1 MAVTAKQKT
10 RGLIKRSPFSDFIVR
25 LVKEKPLGTIGGVIV
40 VIFLLAGIFANV
52 LAPAGYNDVLA
63 GEFLKPPS
71 PSHILGT
78 DNIGRDLLSRVIYG
92 ARISMIVG
100 LSAAVISVVIS
111 TILGTISG
119 YVGGIFDMLFQRF
132 IDAFMC
138 FPGLIL
144 LISVMSLLGVGM
156 WQLIIVLGAFYGI
169 GGSRIVRSAVIG
181 IKENVYFQAA
191 QSIGCSNTSII
202 IRHIIPNIMAP
213 ILILFTTSV
222 GGMILAE
229 AALSFLGYGLPQPI
243 PSWGGMLGSSGRY
256 YMLLAPW
263 MVIWPGL
270 ALTVVVYGVNMF
282 GDALRDLLDP
292 RLRGGV
298 GRYGGVKV
306 KRVKAK
312 L

>member
-1 MAVTAKQKT
+1 MTATVNQKA
-10 RGLIKRSPFSDFIVR
+10 RGASRHSPLVDFVVR
-25 LVKEKPLGTIGGVIV
+25 LVREKPLGTVGGVIV
-40 VIFLLAGIFANV
+40 VIFLLAGILANV
-52 LAPAGYNDVLA
+52 LAPAGYNNVLA

-71 PSHILGT
+71 PDHILGT

-100 LSAAVISVVIS
+100 LSASVISVVIS
-111 TILGTISG
+111 VVLGTISG
-119 YVGGIFDMLFQRF
+119 YVGGVFDVLFQRL

-156 WQLIIVLGAFYGI
+156 WQLIVVLGAFYGI
-169 GGSRIVRSAVIG
+169 GGSRIVRSAVIS

-191 QSIGCSNTSII
+191 LSIGCSNTLII
-202 IRHIIPNIMAP
+202 VRHVIPNIMAP

-229 AALSFLGYGLPQPI
+229 ASLSFLGYGLPQPI

-270 ALTVVVYGVNMF
+270 ALTVVIYGVNMF

-292 RLRGGV
+292 RLRGGI

>member
-10 RGLIKRSPFSDFIVR
+10 RGLNKHSPFTDFIMR
-25 LVKEKPLGTIGGVIV
+25 LVREKPLGTIGGVIV
-40 VIFLLAGIFANV
+40 VIFLLAGIFASV
-52 LAPAGYNDVLA
+52 LAPSGYNNVLA

-71 PSHILGT
+71 SSHILGT
-78 DNIGRDLLSRVIYG
+78 DNVGRDLLSRVIYG

-100 LSAAVISVVIS
+100 LSAAVISVIIS

-119 YVGGIFDMLFQRF
+119 YAGGVFDMLFQRF

-298 GRYGGVKV
+298 GRYGGV
-306 KRVKAK
+306 RVKKVRAK